1 MTSFIGIP
9 GALIEIACPSSEDMS
24 PDQSISELVP
34 FSGARLLQVGPGV
47 RRSWS
52 IEHSL
57 AYPREMAVLDA
68 LAYGHQGSLSWVGAQ
83 AQVTNLLTPGQS
95 ALTEVMLAGGAQA
108 FTGAI
113 QCGDVWA
120 ARWAGG
126 PVGNTVRIGFDKPTP
141 VIAGRA
147 VTMRAWVEPVSGS
160 TPVTLARYWLDSTGA
175 SISAVTHTRATA
187 GWLSVTATPPAGA
200 VALRMEWRDAG
211 VVTMP
216 QVVWGSSISEYM
228 PGRGVYRV
236 HLSAATDALIAA
248 HSRLTAS
255 AVGFTLREVG

>member
-1 MTSFIGIP
+1 MSSWIGVP
-9 GALIEIACPSSEDMS
+9 GALVEIECPSSEDMS
-24 PDQSISELVP
+24 PEQSITELVP
-34 FSGARLLQVGPGV
+34 FSGQRIVQVGPGL
-47 RRSWS
+47 RRTWS
-52 IEHSL
+52 IGYDL
-57 AYPREMAVLDA
+57 ARPHEMAVLDQ
-68 LAYGHQGSLSWVGAQ
+68 LAYGWSGPLSWVGAQ

-95 ALTEVMLAGGAQA
+95 ALAEVELAGGAQA

-113 QCGDVWA
+113 RCGDVWA

-126 PVGNTVRIGFDKPTP
+126 PVGNTVRIGFDRPVP
-141 VIAGRA
+141 VIAGRV

-160 TPVTLARYWLDSTGA
+160 TPVTLARFWMDSTGA
-175 SISAVTHTRATA
+175 NIGAVTHTRATA
-187 GWLSVTATPPAGA
+187 GWLSVTVTPPAGA

-236 HLSAATDALIAA
+236 HLSAATDSLIAA